1 MTNTV
6 EWAVRPEIDQDRAAV
21 RSVLEQAF
29 RTTEEA
35 DLVDALRENSAWLE
49 GLSYV
54 AEDQDGTVV
63 AHALLTRCHI
73 GDVPALCLA
82 PCSVLP
88 EQQRGGAGTA
98 VTTAMLH
105 AAAERGEK
113 FVVVL
118 GHPEYYP
125 RFGFERA
132 SSSGVHLSIE
142 VPDEALMVLSLD
154 GTTPVPSGLVRYAKP
169 FGI

>member
-1 MTNTV
+1 MTNTE
-6 EWAVRPEIDQDRAAV
+6 EWAVRPETEQDRAAV
-21 RSVLEQAF
+21 RFVLEQAF
-29 RTTEEA
+29 PTAEEA
-35 DLVDALRENSAWLE
+35 DLVDALRSDSAWLE
-49 GLSYV
+49 GLSFV
-54 AEDQDGTVV
+54 AQDQDGTVV
-63 AHALLTRCHI
+63 AHTLLTRCHI
-73 GDVPALCLA
+73 DNVPALCLA

-88 EQQRGGAGTA
+88 DQQRGGAGTA
-98 VTTAMLH
+98 VTTAVLH

>member
-6 EWAVRPEIDQDRAAV
+6 EWAVRPEMQRDCAAV
-21 RSVLEQAF
+21 RTVLEQAF
-29 RTTEEA
+29 PTTEEA
-35 DLVDALRENSAWLE
+35 DLVDALRNDSAWLE

-54 AEDQDGTVV
+54 AEDQDGAVV
-63 AHALLTRCHI
+63 AHALLTRCHV

-88 EQQRGGAGTA
+88 DQQRGGAGTA
-98 VTTAMLH
+98 VTTAVLH
-105 AAAERGEK
+105 AAADRGEK

-132 SSSGVHLSIE
+132 SASGVHLSID
-142 VPDEALMVLSLD
+142 VPEEALMVLSLG
-154 GTTPVPSGLVRYAKP
+154 GTNPVPGGLVQYAEP

>member
-6 EWAVRPEIDQDRAAV
+6 DWMVRAETERDHAAV
-21 RSVLEQAF
+21 RHVLEQAF
-29 RTTEEA
+29 PTTEEA
-35 DLVDALRENSAWLE
+35 DLVDALREDPAWLD

-54 AEDQDGTVV
+54 AQEQNGTVV
-63 AHALLTRCHI
+63 AHALLTRCHV
-73 GDVPALCLA
+73 GEVPALCLA

-88 EQQRGGAGTA
+88 ERQRMGAGTA
-98 VTTAMLH
+98 VTAAVLH
-105 AAAERGEK
+105 AAEERGEK

-132 SSSGVHLSIE
+132 SASGVHLSVD
-142 VPDEALMVLSLD
+142 VPEEALMVLSLD
-154 GTTPVPSGLVRYAKP
+154 GATPVPGGLVRYAEP
-169 FGI
+169 FGL